1 MFRSTSGTTLG
12 AAKPLSSVESAELR
26 RRYTQIWLAAGML
39 ISGAAN
45 TLTCKQAFLTVS
57 SGHVFNHPFV
67 QAGAMF
73 LGEVCCL
80 IFYLGSMRWRGK
92 RVRWPPRHVLLGF
105 AIPAWC
111 DIIGTST
118 MYMGLTMTSASTY
131 QMLRGSVVIFTG
143 LMSRVMLRRATA
155 VHQWLGMTFVF
166 SGALVVGSCSLQS
179 AEAPKGDGSAPS
191 SFSTVLLG
199 DLLVVFSQLFTAL
212 QMVLEERFVTGHS
225 MPALLAVGCEGVW
238 GLTGLAGLLVVLQY
252 GPSGPSG
259 LPIEDSLD
267 AFDQIRHSWPL
278 LALLLCNALSI
289 AFFNGFGMTITK
301 TSSASYRVVLD
312 SLRTGV
318 VWLFGMATGSEKF
331 HLLQVFGFLIMITG
345 TTTYNETVRMPCIT
359 YPDAAERAA
368 AEEKRAA
375 AASRIQPLLPFDAE
389 ASPSS
394 SGPKWY
400 NADHFFQLSPKLTR
414 MTIQP
419 K

>member
-1 MFRSTSGTTLG
+1 MFRIQSATNLG
-12 AAKPLSSVESAELR
+12 SKPLSSAEAVELR
-26 RRYTQIWLAAGML
+26 RRYTQIGLAAGML

-57 SGHVFNHPFV
+57 GGHVFNHPFV

-73 LGEVCCL
+73 LGEVCCM
-80 IFYLGSMRWRGK
+80 IFYLGSTRWRGK

-143 LMSRVMLRRATA
+143 LMSRVMLRRVTA
-155 VHQWLGMTFVF
+155 LHQWLGMVLVF
-166 SGALVVGSCSLQS
+166 SGALVVGSTSVLQTDS
-179 AEAPKGDGSAPS
+179 DGSSPTDKDGSVSS

-238 GLTGLAGLLVVLQY
+238 GLTGLAALLVVLQY
-252 GPSGPSG
+252 VPSGASS
-259 LPIEDSLD
+259 LPIENSLD
-267 AFDQIRHSWPL
+267 ALSQIRSSWVL
-278 LALLLCNALSI
+278 LALLMSNALSI

-312 SLRTGV
+312 SLRTG
-318 VWLFGMATGSEKF
+318 E
-331 HLLQVFGFLIMITG
+331 
-345 TTTYNETVRMPCIT
+345 
-359 YPDAAERAA
+359 
-368 AEEKRAA
+368 
-375 AASRIQPLLPFDAE
+375 
-389 ASPSS
+389 
-394 SGPKWY
+394 
-400 NADHFFQLSPKLTR
+400 
-414 MTIQP
+414 
-419 K
+419 

>member
-1 MFRSTSGTTLG
+1 MFHASSVTNLASS
-12 AAKPLSSVESAELR
+12 KPLSSVEAVEIR
-26 RRYTQIWLAAGML
+26 RRYTQIGLAAGML
-39 ISGAAN
+39 LSGAAN
-45 TLTCKQAFLTVS
+45 TLTCKQAFMTTS

-73 LGEVCCL
+73 TGEVGCM
-80 IFYLGSMRWRGK
+80 IFYLVSTHLRGK
-92 RVRWPPRHVLLGF
+92 RVRWPPLHVLLGF

-118 MYMGLTMTSASTY
+118 MYVGLTMTSASTY

-143 LMSRVMLRRATA
+143 LMSRVMLRRATST
-155 VHQWLGMTFVF
+155 HQWLGMVLVF
-166 SGALVVGSCSLQS
+166 SGALVVGSTSVLQTD
-179 AEAPKGDGSAPS
+179 APKDGSAPS
-191 SFSTVLLG
+191 SFSTILLG

-238 GLTGLAGLLVVLQY
+238 GLTGLAALLLVLQY
-252 GPSGPSG
+252 GPSGPGG

-267 AFDQIRHSWPL
+267 AFDQIRASWTLLGLL
-278 LALLLCNALSI
+278 LANAFSI

-318 VWLFGMATGSEKF
+318 VWLFGMATGSERF
-331 HLLQVFGFLIMITG
+331 HLLQVFGFIVMITG
-345 TTTYNETVRMPCIT
+345 TTTYNETVRMPCIR

-368 AEEKRAA
+368 EEEKRAA
-375 AASRIQPLLPFDAE
+375 AASRVQPLLPTDTLPP
-389 ASPSS
+389 SPNF
-394 SGPKWY
+394 

>member
-1 MFRSTSGTTLG
+1 MLCAGQRASGYQEKLPALGTMWACVDRRGADGWGCDAPQGSRCARAVTLDRARATDADLCGITSRPLLGDLRWHRIGGLALSLESYLGNDAELFLLTNFASIGDWTSAPSDPGRPRVMFRSTSGTTLG

-155 VHQWLGMTFVF
+155 VHQV
-166 SGALVVGSCSLQS
+166 S
-179 AEAPKGDGSAPS
+179 
-191 SFSTVLLG
+191 
-199 DLLVVFSQLFTAL
+199 
-212 QMVLEERFVTGHS
+212 
-225 MPALLAVGCEGVW
+225 
-238 GLTGLAGLLVVLQY
+238 
-252 GPSGPSG
+252 
-259 LPIEDSLD
+259 
-267 AFDQIRHSWPL
+267 
-278 LALLLCNALSI
+278 
-289 AFFNGFGMTITK
+289 K
-301 TSSASYRVVLD
+301 T
-312 SLRTGV
+312 
-318 VWLFGMATGSEKF
+318 E
-331 HLLQVFGFLIMITG
+331 
-345 TTTYNETVRMPCIT
+345 
-359 YPDAAERAA
+359 
-368 AEEKRAA
+368 
-375 AASRIQPLLPFDAE
+375 
-389 ASPSS
+389 
-394 SGPKWY
+394 
-400 NADHFFQLSPKLTR
+400 
-414 MTIQP
+414 
-419 K
+419 